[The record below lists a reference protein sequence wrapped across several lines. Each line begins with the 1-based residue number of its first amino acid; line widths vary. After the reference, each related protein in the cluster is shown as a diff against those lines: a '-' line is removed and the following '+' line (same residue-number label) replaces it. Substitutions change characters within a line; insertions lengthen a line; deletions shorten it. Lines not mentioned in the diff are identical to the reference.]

1 MGKRERAREI
11 WVIDMRE
18 PFTLYNPVLA
28 VLRFTAPALTL
39 TDMLRALLLLAYF
52 AC

>member
-1 MGKRERAREI
+1 VREI
-11 WVIDMRE
+11 WAIDMKE

-28 VLRFTAPALTL
+28 VLGFTEPALTL
-39 TDMLRALLLLAYF
+39 TDMLRALLLLPCF